1 MQPET
6 QESLSNRFAAQQ
18 EIQLN
23 LIEKESYDLKDH
35 LDYWK
40 AVRAENVIAYYA
52 RKEHINRLGLQ
63 PLPTTAVTEYKAKE
77 AINMQL
83 LIQSL
88 MKSSFAMERWT
99 LAETSAETIN
109 SSPRNCFKKSPFI
122 VTVWFDN
129 DERNSFPYTCW
140 DYIYYQ
146 DEQNMWHKTHGLV
159 DHDGCYYKDNNGDSV
174 YFILFHPDAVKYG
187 NTGLWTVKFKNK
199 TISAS
204 VTSSSRNTVPSSES
218 RVGTSTSTSP
228 ESPGRRFQDTSQ
240 NSSTESPTSS
250 TPGLRHRRRRRSGES
265 GEPGTTNETPKR
277 RGVKR
282 KLGSDTAPSPSEV
295 GSRSE
300 TLARSGYSR
309 LRRLQEEARDPPI
322 ALFTGHQNNLKCWRN
337 RCTTKY
343 SSLFIAFSS
352 VWKWLGP
359 NAHGGAAKLLVAF
372 SSNSQRELF
381 LNTVHIPKG
390 TSVTL
395 GNLNSL

>member
-6 QESLSNRFAAQQ
+6 QESLSARFAAQQ

-23 LIEKESYDLKDH
+23 LIEKESNDLKDH
-35 LDYWK
+35 LDYWR

-52 RKEHINRLGLQ
+52 RKENITRLGLQ

-88 MKSSFAMERWT
+88 MKSPFAMERWT

-109 SSPRNCFKKSPFI
+109 SSPKNCFKKSPFI
-122 VTVWFDN
+122 VNVWFDN
-129 DERNSFPYTCW
+129 DERNAFPYTCW

-146 DEQNMWHKTHGLV
+146 DDENTWHKTQGLV
-159 DHDGCYYKDNNGDSV
+159 DHDGCYYKESNGDSV
-174 YFILFHPDAVKYG
+174 YFVLFHPDAIKYG

-204 VTSSSRNTVPSSES
+204 VTSSSRHSNPSPES
-218 RVGTSTSTSP
+218 RVGPSTFSSP
-228 ESPGRRFQDTSQ
+228 ESPGGRLQDKSQ
-240 NSSTESPTSS
+240 NSNTESPSSS
-250 TPGLRHRRRRRSGES
+250 TSGLRHRRGRREPGES
-265 GEPGTTNETPKR
+265 GTTNETPKR
-277 RGVKR
+277 RGTKR
-282 KLGSDTAPSPSEV
+282 KLGADSTPTPSQV
-295 GSRSE
+295 GTRSE
-300 TLARSGYSR
+300 TLARHGYTR
-309 LRRLQEEARDPPI
+309 LGRLQAEAWDPPV

-337 RCTTKY
+337 RCSTKY
-343 SSLFIAFSS
+343 SGLFLCFSS

-359 NAHGGAAKLLVAF
+359 NADGGASKVLVAF
-372 SSNSQRELF
+372 TNTSQRELF
-381 LNTVHIPKG
+381 LSTVHIPKG
-390 TSVTL
+390 TTVTY